1 MQWRLKKNGEVLI
14 CLYYNAL
21 RGSTSVTF
29 PKIFGCEGP
38 LESYFFFWLALGSRG
53 KFSLVIIFG
62 EEAIL

>member
-1 MQWRLKKNGEVLI
+1 MEVEEEWEVLI

-29 PKIFGCEGP
+29 PKVFGCEGP
-38 LESYFFFWLALGSRG
+38 LESYFFLWLALGSRG